1 MIKAFFFT
9 IILCT
14 SIFSAWAQFPN
25 LGNLQERTYEVSLP
39 LAFQENEV
47 GLIKVRLQ
55 GEKLKEVDGESYSK
69 ILNLIV
75 KKEYFREIKGWIK
88 ANEAPYELRY
98 NPELAVVEMTIPQD
112 KLKPNDLDLSYNPQ
126 ELYAGAALAP
136 APIGGAIN
144 YRLEKASGSTLL
156 GGESFTG
163 FFDSFVNIKGFVL
176 ESQFNYNDDATNGRG
191 WFRGDTRI
199 VKDIPST
206 RIRTEAGDVY
216 PQPFGFMSAR
226 PIGGVKLAKNFS
238 LDPYRIPFPQGAGQF
253 TLRTRSQ
260 VKTFVNGVLIRD
272 EILPA
277 GNYDL
282 RDVPLINGLN
292 TVLVETTDELG
303 QKQVFEFRLPT
314 SVGLLKEGENNFSI
328 SHGRPFTD
336 KIFRRTYSESELTSV
351 FYQHGLSSAF
361 SLGGYAQNE
370 ENFRLGGLE
379 LGMASNLGNFFLGA
393 VAQNEDQQNAG
404 AGSIT
409 WQLQSLGSK
418 LFNSYTLTLRHE
430 RFGDGF
436 KNQKDS
442 VNAALKSQTQSN
454 ITVPIRELF
463 TTSLGATYGEVRNT
477 SLENRHSFD
486 AALNIRAWRNLNLNF
501 FISRARD
508 EYKKYNDVAYAFFTF
523 TFDGANHFISGFH
536 DIENKTNRITA
547 VKDNGNRLYDPRLTA
562 VVDEGPT
569 RQGAEVDGFVPT
581 PVADFG
587 GRLTAARLEGDS
599 QAQLR
604 TVGRVS
610 SAIVFAYDQGNF
622 GLGFSRPVPNSFVLF
637 KPSENL
643 KKQKVSL
650 RSTSPFAE
658 GESGPLGEIT
668 FTNILPYQFREI
680 QLDPTGLDLGT
691 SLEQEKFVIYPSYR
705 SAHLIPLKDKGAL
718 MIQGTLTDKRG
729 RPLPLKVGSFAG
741 KPFFTSRQGHFFIE
755 GLSPGEFSLEIDD
768 FAPKELSFTD
778 QQRGVINLGVI
789 TLEGEEE

>member
-1 MIKAFFFT
+1 MIKPLL
-9 IILCT
+9 ISSLLCAL
-14 SIFSAWAQFPN
+14 SHQAWAQFPN
-25 LGNLQERTYEVSLP
+25 LGDIQSRTYEVSLP
-39 LAFQENEV
+39 ISFKESELGV
-47 GLIKVRLQ
+47 IKVRLQ
-55 GEKLKEVDGESYSK
+55 GENLQEVDGETYTQLVSR
-69 ILNLIV
+69 LV
-75 KKEYFREIKGWIK
+75 KKEFNQKTKGWVK
-88 ANEAPYELRY
+88 SSELPYQLRY
-98 NPELAVVEMTIPQD
+98 NPQLALLEITIPEDQLKANELNAGFDPQD
-112 KLKPNDLDLSYNPQ
+112 
-126 ELYAGAALAP
+126 LYAGAALAA
-136 APIGGAIN
+136 APVGGAIN

-199 VKDIPST
+199 VKDIASK

-216 PQPFGFMSAR
+216 PQPFGFMTAR
-226 PIGGVKLAKNFS
+226 PIGGVKIAKNFS

-314 SVGLLKEGENNFSI
+314 SVGLLKEGESNYSL

-336 KIFRRTYSESELTSV
+336 KLFRRTYVETELTSA
-351 FYQHGLSSAF
+351 FYQRGLTQSLSLGAYAQKEAEF
-361 SLGGYAQNE
+361 SLGGV
-370 ENFRLGGLE
+370 E
-379 LGMASNLGNFFLGA
+379 LGVASNFGNIFMGL
-393 VAQNEDQQNAG
+393 VAQNEAEQSAG
-404 AGSIT
+404 AGSLT
-409 WQLQSLGSK
+409 WQLQSLGTR

-430 RFGDGF
+430 RYGDGF
-436 KNQKDS
+436 KNQLDAVTS
-442 VNAALKSQTQSN
+442 ALKSQTQSN
-454 ITVPIRELF
+454 ITIPIRELF

-486 AALNIRAWRNLNLNF
+486 AAINIRAWRNLNLNF
-501 FISRARD
+501 FVSRARD

-547 VKDNGNRLYDPRLTA
+547 VKDNGNRLYDARLTA
-562 VVDEGPT
+562 VVDDSPE

-581 PVADFG
+581 PMADFG
-587 GRLTAARLEGDS
+587 GRITGARFEGDS
-599 QAQLR
+599 KAQLR
-604 TVGRVS
+604 AVARVS
-610 SAIVFAYDQGNF
+610 SAFVFAVDDGNF

-643 KKQKVSL
+643 KEQKVSL

-691 SLEQEKFVIYPSYR
+691 SLVKEKFVIYPTYR

-718 MIQGTLTDKRG
+718 MIQGTLTDQLGK
-729 RPLPLKVGSFAG
+729 PLALKVGSFAG

-755 GLSPGEFSLEIDD
+755 GLSAGEFSLEMDNFKKKD
-768 FAPKELSFTD
+768 LTFSQK
-778 QQRGVINLGVI
+778 QRGVVNLGVI
-789 TLEGEEE
+789 TLEGDEE